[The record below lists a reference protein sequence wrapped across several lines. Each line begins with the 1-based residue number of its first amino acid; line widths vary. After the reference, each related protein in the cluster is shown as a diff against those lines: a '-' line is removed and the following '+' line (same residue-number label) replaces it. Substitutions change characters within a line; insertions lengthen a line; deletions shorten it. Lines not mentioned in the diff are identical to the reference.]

1 MGQKTQGG
9 ISLKNETSDSQI
21 FKGAE
26 AWDTADAP
34 DKFFAYVPEGG
45 NPSERKLPLASV
57 EKKDYDEAI
66 VQNALARFPQ
76 TDLPADA
83 KASVLAKIKRIAKE
97 LGIKIS
103 DEDEGAKGG
112 TQTMDQDNKSNTNPP
127 PDKTKE
133 LEAEITR
140 LQGEVAQ
147 RDQKIELLELGRPEV
162 KTYQAEIDRLK
173 KDFDDLNLWKQQKL
187 AEERAAKVRQL
198 VDARVRAG
206 LVEDRD
212 RVDECKKYETLQ
224 AEALDSM
231 IRDFEVIATQVA
243 SGGPK
248 AKFLAQRSDNAL
260 EDAVE
265 RQLFGSVAP
274 KKEDK

>member
-1 MGQKTQGG
+1 
-9 ISLKNETSDSQI
+9 
-21 FKGAE
+21 
-26 AWDTADAP
+26 
-34 DKFFAYVPEGG
+34 
-45 NPSERKLPLASV
+45 
-57 EKKDYDEAI
+57 
-66 VQNALARFPQ
+66 
-76 TDLPADA
+76 
-83 KASVLAKIKRIAKE
+83 
-97 LGIKIS
+97 
-103 DEDEGAKGG
+103 
-112 TQTMDQDNKSNTNPP
+112 MDQDNKSNTNPP